1 MAWISCKVNS
11 TSTTAPTVSNQKGQ
25 HNAGVEPTTN
35 GYRITFPSIGNLNYV
50 PQYCLA
56 IDLGFINHGSY
67 DVDQILMYAYNTAGS
82 YMRAPFYITIW
93 AT

>member
-1 MAWISCKVNS
+1 M
-11 TSTTAPTVSNQKGQ
+11 SNQKGQ
-25 HNAGVEPTTN
+25 HNAGVEPTEN

-56 IDLGFINHGSY
+56 TDLGFINHGSFGF
-67 DVDQILMYAYNTAGS
+67 DHRIIYAYNTSGS

-93 AT
+93 DT